1 MMAGLMNRLVATAMV
16 ALLAF
21 ATGCAAGGP
30 EALGD
35 PGTPGVT
42 RISVEN
48 FHSSAEDLEV
58 FIVPD
63 GGVARIRMG
72 NVPRGET
79 GTFTFDGDRGP
90 YRLIAVRP
98 VGETTSDRININHT
112 TNIAWNIQQNR
123 VVVSRR

>member
-1 MMAGLMNRLVATAMV
+1 MMAGLMNRLAATALV

-30 EALGD
+30 EAPGD
-35 PGTPGVT
+35 PGLPGTT

-48 FHSSAEDLEV
+48 FHPGSEDLEV

-63 GGVARIRMG
+63 GGVARTRMG
-72 NVPRGET
+72 AVPRGDT

-98 VGETTSDRININHT
+98 VGEITSDRVNINHT
-112 TNIAWNIQQNR
+112 TSLTWNIQQNR